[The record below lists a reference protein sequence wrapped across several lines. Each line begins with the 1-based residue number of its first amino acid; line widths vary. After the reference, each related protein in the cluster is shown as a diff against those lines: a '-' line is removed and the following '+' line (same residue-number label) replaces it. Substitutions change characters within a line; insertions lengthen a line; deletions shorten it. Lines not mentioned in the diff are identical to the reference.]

1 MKIIFC
7 SDLKHLDGA
16 LFFGNTSEFLALSK
30 QIPNKAEYLILR
42 MDSVGYID
50 QSGLYALEDVLLYLE
65 QHDIHVL
72 LVAPQEQPI
81 VMLESTQLIPAL
93 IPEAQIFED
102 IKSCLEYLKE
112 LHLEPKVSDVS

>member
-1 MKIIFC
+1 
-7 SDLKHLDGA
+7 
-16 LFFGNTSEFLALSK
+16 
-30 QIPNKAEYLILR
+30 

-65 QHDIHVL
+65 QHNIHVL

-102 IKSCLEYLKE
+102 IKSCLEHLKE
-112 LHLEPKVSDVS
+112 LHIAPKVSDVS

>member
-102 IKSCLEYLKE
+102 IKSCLECLKE